1 MAEDKRIRVTAD
13 VTPLRQLRE
22 EAVSLYREIDQAAS
36 TNSQNTEK
44 HLQQLREQ
52 LSLMEDRNQL
62 EKLLIDLRRQSASM
76 QAPEVQQPISTP
88 LPQQQT
94 QRELKPV
101 YDENANSITWEVN
114 KETEIQPDDEEITKP
129 SEKPKKRRPKR
140 KVEYQEDVEP
150 VIDEETGSV
159 SWNLRQPTR
168 ELPIERKPTETIKET
183 QKEILTEI
191 NRHVEN
197 IDNSVT
203 NVDNSRRTEN
213 NSENVTE
220 NVKNIE
226 RNTETIQE
234 NTSVLREKDPV
245 ETKSEYQIPPTES
258 PRLREKDP
266 VETKSEY
273 QIPPTES
280 PRLREKDPVE
290 TKSEYQIPPTESP
303 RLRERDDEV
312 VERRETRI
320 IEGQQQFNFDDE
332 NIIKAIDGVSGVIYQ
347 TSREL
352 GDAIRNLIK
361 GDNKEK
367 KDNSGTNRYLEAL
380 TASLSRIEDNVD
392 ELRESVVNRNNQN
405 NDNVGGG
412 GSGTNI
418 PPILPSSSEGGAG
431 GLNIISGLGKGLSGL
446 LGGIG
451 TIAFL
456 NQIKN
461 IATERYFRNEEFG
474 LRSEYQGSVETAANY
489 KRVQAANKADMYRWI
504 PIFGNII
511 ARSIEMPANIAADRI
526 LQTFSKFA
534 EAENKTIPYA
544 QTFGV
549 SAKDAFGTAKR
560 EGRYAADALGMDIG
574 SYLQRRTELTR
585 AAGGRA
591 PGGTEFDVT
600 AERESQSLM
609 AAERLYGIAPSA
621 VNRLQGA
628 LRFGDEN
635 TSYGGSAIIR
645 AFERSMREL
654 KLPFSEIASTM
665 EESLE
670 TFSKRSD
677 EILSKAGE
685 FDAGKV
691 AAVMSGIRTAT
702 GAQGRQLERYQSA
715 FSGSGISQDETTQA
729 LLLRT
734 LTRTNPNIRT
744 YSEAMEQLEKV
755 QSGNTDPEFMR
766 SFLSELQ
773 GLSQNNE
780 QFINLLKG
788 VFPNLSWQD
797 IRKQFATGEP
807 TEVIDRIYNEIQKSF
822 GALKE
827 TPRGAYEPTEAR
839 QTVGRAERI
848 AATDAN
854 KQITQGEKSLGD
866 VCEILDSIK
875 QDTNSI
881 NNALINKATT
891 YLTTPGQVIQ
901 DTKTLNE
908 AFKQAGESDWDA
920 FMKSLQLAITKGFLN
935 VITAG
940 KKTLPKERD

>member
-203 NVDNSRRTEN
+203 NVDNSEENVDNSVVNTDNSRKIEDRSENYRHVEN
-213 NSENVTE
+213 NRENITE

-245 ETKSEYQIPPTES
+245 ETKPEYQIT
-258 PRLREKDP
+258 
-266 VETKSEY
+266 
-273 QIPPTES
+273 
-280 PRLREKDPVE
+280 
-290 TKSEYQIPPTESP
+290 PTESP

-332 NIIKAIDGVSGVIYQ
+332 NIIKAIDGVSGTIYQ

-361 GDNKEK
+361 SDNKER

-392 ELRESVVNRNNQN
+392 ELRESAVNRNNQN
-405 NDNVGGG
+405 IDNTSGG

-431 GLNIISGLGKGLSGL
+431 GLNIIGGLGKGLSGL

-489 KRVQAANKADMYRWI
+489 KRVQAANEADMYRWI

-755 QSGNTDPEFMR
+755 QSGNADPEFMR

-848 AATDAN
+848 TATDAN

>member
-258 PRLREKDP
+258 PRLRE
-266 VETKSEY
+266 
-273 QIPPTES
+273 
-280 PRLREKDPVE
+280 
-290 TKSEYQIPPTESP
+290 
-303 RLRERDDEV
+303 RDDEV

-489 KRVQAANKADMYRWI
+489 KRVQAANEADMYRWI

-544 QTFGV
+544 QTFGT
-549 SAKDAFGTAKR
+549 SAKDAFSTAKR

-755 QSGNTDPEFMR
+755 QSGNADPEFMR

-848 AATDAN
+848 TATDTN
-854 KQITQGEKSLGD
+854 KQIAEGEKSLKD
-866 VCEILDSIK
+866 VCEILDAIK
-875 QDTNSI
+875 QDTEKIKTQQEAYGDSVIKKYITGGGYTDPNTGEKI
-881 NNALINKATT
+881 
-891 YLTTPGQVIQ
+891 YLSPQSLPGQ
-901 DTKTLNE
+901 DTYNGLTNPIDKAVEKGVLA
-908 AFKQAGESDWDA
+908 AFRLIG
-920 FMKSLQLAITKGFLN
+920 IG
-935 VITAG
+935 G
-940 KKTLPKERD
+940 KTLPKERD

>member
-36 TNSQNTEK
+36 MNSQSTEK

-76 QAPEVQQPISTP
+76 QTPEVQQPISTP

-114 KETEIQPDDEEITKP
+114 RETEIQPDDEEITKP

-159 SWNLRQPTR
+159 SWNLRQPR
-168 ELPIERKPTETIKET
+168 QEPPIERKPTETVRETIKET

-203 NVDNSRRTEN
+203 NVDNSEENVDNSVVNTDNSRRIENRSENYRHVEN
-213 NSENVTE
+213 NRENITE

-245 ETKSEYQIPPTES
+245 ETKPEYQIT
-258 PRLREKDP
+258 
-266 VETKSEY
+266 
-273 QIPPTES
+273 
-280 PRLREKDPVE
+280 
-290 TKSEYQIPPTESP
+290 PTESP

-332 NIIKAIDGVSGVIYQ
+332 NIIKAIDGVSGTIYQ

-361 GDNKEK
+361 SDNKER

-392 ELRESVVNRNNQN
+392 ELRESAVNRNNQN
-405 NDNVGGG
+405 IDNTSGG

-418 PPILPSSSEGGAG
+418 PPVLPSSSEGGAG
-431 GLNIISGLGKGLSGL
+431 GLNIIGGLGKGLSGL

-474 LRSEYQGSVETAANY
+474 LRSEYQGTVETAANY
-489 KRVQAANKADMYRWI
+489 KRVQAANEADMYRWI

-534 EAENKTIPYA
+534 EAESKTISYA
-544 QTFGV
+544 QTFGT
-549 SAKDAFGTAKR
+549 SAKDAFSTARR

-609 AAERLYGIAPSA
+609 AAERLYGIAPGA

-691 AAVMSGIRTAT
+691 AAVMSGVRAAT

-755 QSGNTDPEFMR
+755 QSGNADPEFMR

-807 TEVIDRIYNEIQKSF
+807 TEVINRIYNEIEKSF
-822 GALKE
+822 SALKE

-848 AATDAN
+848 TATDAN
-854 KQITQGEKSLGD
+854 KQITQGEKSLKD
-866 VCEILDSIK
+866 VCDLLE
-875 QDTNSI
+875 QI
-881 NNALINKATT
+881 NNKI
-891 YLTTPGQVIQ
+891 PVS
-901 DTKTLNE
+901 E
-908 AFKQAGESDWDA
+908 E
-920 FMKSLQLAITKGFLN
+920 MKELEKRILSHSVVGASS
-935 VITAG
+935 VVPTAG
-940 KKTLPKERD
+940 SISLGTSIGMEINSVLLPLWEKLFNKLGLPSTPNKSSIPQERD

>member
-36 TNSQNTEK
+36 MNSQSTEK

-76 QAPEVQQPISTP
+76 QTPEVQQPISTP

-114 KETEIQPDDEEITKP
+114 RETEIQPDDEEITKP

-159 SWNLRQPTR
+159 SWNLRQPR
-168 ELPIERKPTETIKET
+168 QEPPIERKPTETVRETIKET

-203 NVDNSRRTEN
+203 NVDNSEENVDNSVVNTDNSRKIEDRSENYRHVEN
-213 NSENVTE
+213 NRENITE

-245 ETKSEYQIPPTES
+245 ETKPEYQIT
-258 PRLREKDP
+258 
-266 VETKSEY
+266 
-273 QIPPTES
+273 
-280 PRLREKDPVE
+280 
-290 TKSEYQIPPTESP
+290 PTESP

-332 NIIKAIDGVSGVIYQ
+332 NIIKAIDGVSGTIYQ

-361 GDNKEK
+361 SDNKER

-392 ELRESVVNRNNQN
+392 ELRESAVNRNNQN
-405 NDNVGGG
+405 IDNTSGG

-431 GLNIISGLGKGLSGL
+431 GLNIIGGLGKGLSGL

-474 LRSEYQGSVETAANY
+474 LRSEYQGTVETAANY
-489 KRVQAANKADMYRWI
+489 KRVQAANEADMYRWI

-848 AATDAN
+848 TATDAN
-854 KQITQGEKSLGD
+854 KQITQGEKSLKD
-866 VCEILDSIK
+866 VCDLLE
-875 QDTNSI
+875 QI
-881 NNALINKATT
+881 NNKI
-891 YLTTPGQVIQ
+891 PVS
-901 DTKTLNE
+901 E
-908 AFKQAGESDWDA
+908 E
-920 FMKSLQLAITKGFLN
+920 MKELGKRILSHSVVGASS
-935 VITAG
+935 VVPTAG
-940 KKTLPKERD
+940 SISLGTSIGMEINSVLLPLWEKLFNKLGLPSTPNKSSIPQERD

>member
-36 TNSQNTEK
+36 MNSQSTEK

-76 QAPEVQQPISTP
+76 QTPEVQQPISTP

-114 KETEIQPDDEEITKP
+114 RETEIQPDDEEITKP

-159 SWNLRQPTR
+159 SWNLRQPR
-168 ELPIERKPTETIKET
+168 QEPPIERKPTETVRETIKET

-203 NVDNSRRTEN
+203 NVDNSVVNTDNSRRIEDRSENYRHVEN
-213 NSENVTE
+213 NRENITE

-245 ETKSEYQIPPTES
+245 ETKPEYQIT
-258 PRLREKDP
+258 
-266 VETKSEY
+266 
-273 QIPPTES
+273 
-280 PRLREKDPVE
+280 
-290 TKSEYQIPPTESP
+290 PTESP

-332 NIIKAIDGVSGVIYQ
+332 NIIKAIDGVSGTIYQ

-361 GDNKEK
+361 SDNKER

-392 ELRESVVNRNNQN
+392 ELRESAVNRNNQN
-405 NDNVGGG
+405 IDNTSGG

-431 GLNIISGLGKGLSGL
+431 GLNIIGGLGKGLSGL

-474 LRSEYQGSVETAANY
+474 LRSEYQGTVETAANY
-489 KRVQAANKADMYRWI
+489 KRVQAANEADMYRWI

-691 AAVMSGIRTAT
+691 AAVMSGVRAAT

-755 QSGNTDPEFMR
+755 QSGNADPEFMR

-807 TEVIDRIYNEIQKSF
+807 TEVINRIYNEIEKSF
-822 GALKE
+822 SALKE

-848 AATDAN
+848 TATDAN
-854 KQITQGEKSLGD
+854 KQITQGEKSLKD
-866 VCEILDSIK
+866 VCDLLE
-875 QDTNSI
+875 QI
-881 NNALINKATT
+881 NNKI
-891 YLTTPGQVIQ
+891 PVS
-901 DTKTLNE
+901 E
-908 AFKQAGESDWDA
+908 E
-920 FMKSLQLAITKGFLN
+920 MKELGKRILSHSVVGASS
-935 VITAG
+935 VVPTAG
-940 KKTLPKERD
+940 SISLGTSIGMEINSVLLPLWEKLFNKLGLPSTPNKSSIPQERD

>member
-258 PRLREKDP
+258 PRLRE
-266 VETKSEY
+266 
-273 QIPPTES
+273 
-280 PRLREKDPVE
+280 
-290 TKSEYQIPPTESP
+290 
-303 RLRERDDEV
+303 RDDEV

-392 ELRESVVNRNNQN
+392 ELRESVVNRNNRNNQN

-412 GSGTNI
+412 GFGTNI

-489 KRVQAANKADMYRWI
+489 KRVQAANEADMYRWI

-645 AFERSMREL
+645 VFERSMQEL

-755 QSGNTDPEFMR
+755 QSGNADPKFMR

-797 IRKQFATGEP
+797 IRKQFATGEQP
-807 TEVIDRIYNEIQKSF
+807 TEVIDRIYNEIEKSF

-848 AATDAN
+848 IATDAN

-891 YLTTPGQVIQ
+891 YLTIPGQVIQ

>member
-1 MAEDKRIRVTAD
+1 MAEDKRIRVTTD

-36 TNSQNTEK
+36 MNSQSTEK

-76 QAPEVQQPISTP
+76 QTPEVQQPISTP

-114 KETEIQPDDEEITKP
+114 RETEIQPDDEEITKP

-234 NTSVLREKDPV
+234 NTSV
-245 ETKSEYQIPPTES
+245 
-258 PRLREKDP
+258 
-266 VETKSEY
+266 
-273 QIPPTES
+273 
-280 PRLREKDPVE
+280 LREKDPVE

-489 KRVQAANKADMYRWI
+489 KRVQAANEADMYRWI

-755 QSGNTDPEFMR
+755 QSGNADPEFMR

-788 VFPNLSWQD
+788 IFPNLSWQD

-807 TEVIDRIYNEIQKSF
+807 TEVIDRIYNEIEKSF

-848 AATDAN
+848 TATDAN

-866 VCEILDSIK
+866 VCEILDAIRKETEAIRRQQEAYGGSAMKKYVTGGGYTDPNTGEKI
-875 QDTNSI
+875 
-881 NNALINKATT
+881 
-891 YLTTPGQVIQ
+891 YLPPQSLPGQGVYDSTAGSIG
-901 DTKTLNE
+901 KE
-908 AFKQAGESDWDA
+908 IEKGIIAAFRSIGI
-920 FMKSLQLAITKGFLN
+920 M
-935 VITAG
+935 G
-940 KKTLPKERD
+940 KKTLPQERD

>member
-36 TNSQNTEK
+36 MNSQSTEK

-76 QAPEVQQPISTP
+76 QTPEVQQPISTP

-114 KETEIQPDDEEITKP
+114 RETEIQPDDEEITKP

-159 SWNLRQPTR
+159 SWNLRQPR
-168 ELPIERKPTETIKET
+168 QEPPIERKPTETVRETIKET

-203 NVDNSRRTEN
+203 NVDNSEENVDNSVVNTDNSRRIEDRSENYRHVEN
-213 NSENVTE
+213 NRENITE

-245 ETKSEYQIPPTES
+245 ETKPEYQIT
-258 PRLREKDP
+258 
-266 VETKSEY
+266 
-273 QIPPTES
+273 
-280 PRLREKDPVE
+280 
-290 TKSEYQIPPTESP
+290 PTESP

-332 NIIKAIDGVSGVIYQ
+332 NIIKAIDGVSGTIYQ

-361 GDNKEK
+361 SDNKER

-392 ELRESVVNRNNQN
+392 ELRESAVNRNNQN
-405 NDNVGGG
+405 IDNTSGG

-431 GLNIISGLGKGLSGL
+431 GLNIIGGLGKGLSGL

-489 KRVQAANKADMYRWI
+489 KRVQAANEADMYRWI
-504 PIFGNII
+504 PIFGNIM

-544 QTFGV
+544 QTFGT
-549 SAKDAFGTAKR
+549 SAKDAFSTARR

-609 AAERLYGIAPSA
+609 AAERLYGIAPGT

-654 KLPFSEIASTM
+654 TLPFSEIASTM

-691 AAVMSGIRTAT
+691 AAVMSGVRVAT

-755 QSGNTDPEFMR
+755 QSGNADPEFMR

-807 TEVIDRIYNEIQKSF
+807 TEVINRIYNEIEKSF
-822 GALKE
+822 SALKE

-848 AATDAN
+848 TATDAN

-875 QDTNSI
+875 QGTNSI

-891 YLTTPGQVIQ
+891 YLTIPGQVIQ

>member
-36 TNSQNTEK
+36 MNSQSTEK

-76 QAPEVQQPISTP
+76 QTPEVQQPISTP

-114 KETEIQPDDEEITKP
+114 RETEIQPDDEEITKP

-159 SWNLRQPTR
+159 SWNLRQPR
-168 ELPIERKPTETIKET
+168 QEPPIERKPTETVRETIKET
-183 QKEILTEI
+183 QKEILTEM

-203 NVDNSRRTEN
+203 NVDNSVVNTDNSRRIEDRSENYRHVEN
-213 NSENVTE
+213 NRENITE

-245 ETKSEYQIPPTES
+245 ETKPEYQIT
-258 PRLREKDP
+258 
-266 VETKSEY
+266 
-273 QIPPTES
+273 
-280 PRLREKDPVE
+280 
-290 TKSEYQIPPTESP
+290 PTESP

-332 NIIKAIDGVSGVIYQ
+332 NIIKAIDGVSGTIYQ

-361 GDNKEK
+361 SDNKER

-392 ELRESVVNRNNQN
+392 ELRESAVNRNNQN
-405 NDNVGGG
+405 IDNTSGG

-431 GLNIISGLGKGLSGL
+431 GLNIIGGLGKGLSGL

-474 LRSEYQGSVETAANY
+474 LRSEYQGTVETAANY
-489 KRVQAANKADMYRWI
+489 KRVQAANEADRYRWI

-534 EAENKTIPYA
+534 EAESKTISYA
-544 QTFGV
+544 QTFGT
-549 SAKDAFGTAKR
+549 SAKDAFSTARR
-560 EGRYAADALGMDIG
+560 EGRYAADALGIDIG

-609 AAERLYGIAPSA
+609 AAERLYGIAPGT

-654 KLPFSEIASTM
+654 TLPFSEIASTM

-691 AAVMSGIRTAT
+691 AAVMSGVRTAT

-755 QSGNTDPEFMR
+755 QSGNVDPEFMR

-807 TEVIDRIYNEIQKSF
+807 TEVINRIYNEIEKSF
-822 GALKE
+822 SALKE

-848 AATDAN
+848 TATDAN

-866 VCEILDSIK
+866 VYEILDSIK

>member
-168 ELPIERKPTETIKET
+168 EFPIERKPTETIKET

-203 NVDNSRRTEN
+203 NVDNSEENVDNSVVNTDNSRRIEDRSENYRHVEN
-213 NSENVTE
+213 NRENITE

-245 ETKSEYQIPPTES
+245 ETKPEYQIT
-258 PRLREKDP
+258 
-266 VETKSEY
+266 
-273 QIPPTES
+273 
-280 PRLREKDPVE
+280 
-290 TKSEYQIPPTESP
+290 PTESP

-332 NIIKAIDGVSGVIYQ
+332 NIIKAIDGVSGTIYQ

-361 GDNKEK
+361 SDNKER

-392 ELRESVVNRNNQN
+392 ELRESAVNRNNQN
-405 NDNVGGG
+405 IDNTSGG

-431 GLNIISGLGKGLSGL
+431 GLNIIGGLGKGLSGL

-474 LRSEYQGSVETAANY
+474 LRSEYQGTVETAANY
-489 KRVQAANKADMYRWI
+489 KRVQAANEADMYRWI

-534 EAENKTIPYA
+534 EAESKTISYA
-544 QTFGV
+544 QTFGT
-549 SAKDAFGTAKR
+549 SAKDAFSTARR

-609 AAERLYGIAPSA
+609 AAERLYGIAPGT

-691 AAVMSGIRTAT
+691 AAVMSGVRVAT

-755 QSGNTDPEFMR
+755 QSGNADPEFMR

-807 TEVIDRIYNEIQKSF
+807 TEVINRIYNEIEKSF
-822 GALKE
+822 SALKE

-848 AATDAN
+848 TATDAN

>member
-36 TNSQNTEK
+36 TNSQSTEK

-76 QAPEVQQPISTP
+76 QTPEVQQPISTP

-114 KETEIQPDDEEITKP
+114 RETEIQPDDEEITKP

-159 SWNLRQPTR
+159 SWNLRQPR
-168 ELPIERKPTETIKET
+168 QEPPIERKPTETVRETIKET

-203 NVDNSRRTEN
+203 NVDNSEENVDNSVVNTDNSRRIEDRSENYRHVEN
-213 NSENVTE
+213 NRENITE

-245 ETKSEYQIPPTES
+245 ETKPEYQIT
-258 PRLREKDP
+258 
-266 VETKSEY
+266 
-273 QIPPTES
+273 
-280 PRLREKDPVE
+280 
-290 TKSEYQIPPTESP
+290 PTESP

-489 KRVQAANKADMYRWI
+489 KRVQAANEADMYRWI

-755 QSGNTDPEFMR
+755 QSGNADPEFMR

-827 TPRGAYEPTEAR
+827 TPRGAYAPTEAR

-848 AATDAN
+848 TATDAN

-891 YLTTPGQVIQ
+891 YLTTPGQVIR

>member
-36 TNSQNTEK
+36 MNSQSTEK

-76 QAPEVQQPISTP
+76 QTPEVQQPISTP

-114 KETEIQPDDEEITKP
+114 RETEIQPDDEEITKP

-159 SWNLRQPTR
+159 SWNLRQPR
-168 ELPIERKPTETIKET
+168 QEPPIERKPTETVRETIKET

-203 NVDNSRRTEN
+203 NVDNSEENVDNSVVNTDNSRRIEDRSENYRHVEN
-213 NSENVTE
+213 NRENITE

-245 ETKSEYQIPPTES
+245 ETKPEYQIT
-258 PRLREKDP
+258 
-266 VETKSEY
+266 
-273 QIPPTES
+273 
-280 PRLREKDPVE
+280 
-290 TKSEYQIPPTESP
+290 PTESP

-332 NIIKAIDGVSGVIYQ
+332 NIIKAIDGVSGTIYQ

-489 KRVQAANKADMYRWI
+489 KRVQAANEADMYRWI

-755 QSGNTDPEFMR
+755 QSGNADPEFMR

-848 AATDAN
+848 TATDAN
-854 KQITQGEKSLGD
+854 KQITQGEKSLKD
-866 VCEILDSIK
+866 VCDLLE
-875 QDTNSI
+875 QI
-881 NNALINKATT
+881 NNKI
-891 YLTTPGQVIQ
+891 PVS
-901 DTKTLNE
+901 E
-908 AFKQAGESDWDA
+908 E
-920 FMKSLQLAITKGFLN
+920 MKELGKRILSHSVVGASS
-935 VITAG
+935 VVPTAG
-940 KKTLPKERD
+940 SISLGTSIGMEINSVLLPLWEKLFNKLGLPSTPNKSSIPQERD

>member
-258 PRLREKDP
+258 PRLRE
-266 VETKSEY
+266 
-273 QIPPTES
+273 
-280 PRLREKDPVE
+280 
-290 TKSEYQIPPTESP
+290 
-303 RLRERDDEV
+303 RDDEV

-412 GSGTNI
+412 GFGTNI

-489 KRVQAANKADMYRWI
+489 KRVQAANEADMYRWI

-645 AFERSMREL
+645 VFERSMQEL

-755 QSGNTDPEFMR
+755 QSGNADPKFMR

-797 IRKQFATGEP
+797 IRKQFATGKQP
-807 TEVIDRIYNEIQKSF
+807 TEVIDRIYNEIEKSF

-848 AATDAN
+848 IATDAN

-891 YLTTPGQVIQ
+891 YLTIPGQVIQ

>member
-36 TNSQNTEK
+36 MNSQSTEK

-76 QAPEVQQPISTP
+76 QTPEVQQPISTP

-114 KETEIQPDDEEITKP
+114 RETEIQPDDEEITKP

-159 SWNLRQPTR
+159 SWNLRQPR
-168 ELPIERKPTETIKET
+168 QEPPIERKPTETVRETIKET

-203 NVDNSRRTEN
+203 NVDNSEENVDNSVVNTDNSRRIEDRSENYRHVEN
-213 NSENVTE
+213 NRENITE

-245 ETKSEYQIPPTES
+245 ETKPEYQIT
-258 PRLREKDP
+258 
-266 VETKSEY
+266 
-273 QIPPTES
+273 
-280 PRLREKDPVE
+280 
-290 TKSEYQIPPTESP
+290 PTESP

-332 NIIKAIDGVSGVIYQ
+332 NIIKAIDGVSGTIYQ

-361 GDNKEK
+361 SDNKER

-392 ELRESVVNRNNQN
+392 ELRESAVNRNNQN
-405 NDNVGGG
+405 IDNISGG

-418 PPILPSSSEGGAG
+418 PPVLPSSSEGGAG
-431 GLNIISGLGKGLSGL
+431 GLNIIGGLGKGLSGL

-489 KRVQAANKADMYRWI
+489 KRVQAANEADMYRWI

-654 KLPFSEIASTM
+654 ILPFSEIASTM

-755 QSGNTDPEFMR
+755 QSGNADPEFMR

-848 AATDAN
+848 TATDAN

-875 QDTNSI
+875 QNTNSI

-891 YLTTPGQVIQ
+891 YLTIPGQVIR

>member
-36 TNSQNTEK
+36 MNSQSTEK

-76 QAPEVQQPISTP
+76 QTPEVQQPISTP

-114 KETEIQPDDEEITKP
+114 RETEIQPDDEEITKP

-159 SWNLRQPTR
+159 SWNLRQPR
-168 ELPIERKPTETIKET
+168 QEPPIERKPTETVRETIKET

-203 NVDNSRRTEN
+203 NVDNSEENVDNSVVNTDNSRRIEDRSENYRHVEN
-213 NSENVTE
+213 NRENITE

-245 ETKSEYQIPPTES
+245 ETKPEYQIT
-258 PRLREKDP
+258 
-266 VETKSEY
+266 
-273 QIPPTES
+273 
-280 PRLREKDPVE
+280 
-290 TKSEYQIPPTESP
+290 PTESP

-332 NIIKAIDGVSGVIYQ
+332 NIIKAIDGVSGTIYQ

-361 GDNKEK
+361 SDNKER

-392 ELRESVVNRNNQN
+392 ELRESAVNRNNQN
-405 NDNVGGG
+405 IDNTSGG

-418 PPILPSSSEGGAG
+418 PPVLPSSSEGGAG

-489 KRVQAANKADMYRWI
+489 KRVQAANEADMYRWI

-628 LRFGDEN
+628 LRFSDEN

-691 AAVMSGIRTAT
+691 AAVMSGIRTVT

-744 YSEAMEQLEKV
+744 YSEAMEQLEKF
-755 QSGNTDPEFMR
+755 QSGNADPEFMR

-848 AATDAN
+848 TATDAN

>member
-36 TNSQNTEK
+36 MNSQSTEK

-76 QAPEVQQPISTP
+76 QTPEVQQPISTP

-114 KETEIQPDDEEITKP
+114 RETEIQPDDEEITKP

-159 SWNLRQPTR
+159 SWNLRQPR
-168 ELPIERKPTETIKET
+168 QEPPIERKPTETVRETIKET

-203 NVDNSRRTEN
+203 NVDNSEENVDNSVVNTDNSRRIEDRSENYRHVEN
-213 NSENVTE
+213 NRENITE

-245 ETKSEYQIPPTES
+245 ETKPEYQIT
-258 PRLREKDP
+258 
-266 VETKSEY
+266 
-273 QIPPTES
+273 
-280 PRLREKDPVE
+280 
-290 TKSEYQIPPTESP
+290 PTESP

-332 NIIKAIDGVSGVIYQ
+332 NIIKAIDGVSGTIYQ

-361 GDNKEK
+361 SDNKER

-392 ELRESVVNRNNQN
+392 ELRESAVNRNNQN
-405 NDNVGGG
+405 IDNTSGG

-489 KRVQAANKADMYRWI
+489 KRVQAANEADMYRWI

-755 QSGNTDPEFMR
+755 QSGNADPEFMR

-827 TPRGAYEPTEAR
+827 TPRGAYAPTEAR

-848 AATDAN
+848 TATDAN

>member
-36 TNSQNTEK
+36 MNSQSTEK

-76 QAPEVQQPISTP
+76 QTPEVQQPISTP

-114 KETEIQPDDEEITKP
+114 RETEIQPDDEEITKP
-129 SEKPKKRRPKR
+129 SEKPKKRHPKR

-159 SWNLRQPTR
+159 SWNLRQPR
-168 ELPIERKPTETIKET
+168 QEPPIERKPTETVRETIKET

-203 NVDNSRRTEN
+203 NVDNSEENVDNSVVNTDNSRRIEDRSENYRHVEN
-213 NSENVTE
+213 NRENITE

-245 ETKSEYQIPPTES
+245 ETKPEYQIT
-258 PRLREKDP
+258 
-266 VETKSEY
+266 
-273 QIPPTES
+273 
-280 PRLREKDPVE
+280 
-290 TKSEYQIPPTESP
+290 PTESP

-332 NIIKAIDGVSGVIYQ
+332 NIIKAIDGVSGTIYQ

-361 GDNKEK
+361 SDNKER

-418 PPILPSSSEGGAG
+418 PPTLPSSSEGGAG

-489 KRVQAANKADMYRWI
+489 KRVQAANEADMYRWI

-755 QSGNTDPEFMR
+755 QSGNADPEFMR

-827 TPRGAYEPTEAR
+827 TPRGAYAPTEAR

-848 AATDAN
+848 TATDAN

-891 YLTTPGQVIQ
+891 YLTTPGQMIQ

>member
-36 TNSQNTEK
+36 MNSQSTEK

-76 QAPEVQQPISTP
+76 QTPEVQQPISTP

-114 KETEIQPDDEEITKP
+114 RETEIQPDDEEITKP

-159 SWNLRQPTR
+159 SWNLRQPR
-168 ELPIERKPTETIKET
+168 QEPPIERKPTETVRETIKET

-203 NVDNSRRTEN
+203 NVDNSEENVDNSVVNTDNSRRIEDRSENYRHVEN
-213 NSENVTE
+213 NRENITE

-245 ETKSEYQIPPTES
+245 ETKPEYQIT
-258 PRLREKDP
+258 
-266 VETKSEY
+266 
-273 QIPPTES
+273 
-280 PRLREKDPVE
+280 
-290 TKSEYQIPPTESP
+290 PTESP

-332 NIIKAIDGVSGVIYQ
+332 NIIKAIDGVSGTIYQ

-361 GDNKEK
+361 SDNKER

-392 ELRESVVNRNNQN
+392 ELRESAVNRNNQN
-405 NDNVGGG
+405 IDNTSGG

-431 GLNIISGLGKGLSGL
+431 GLNIIGGLGKGLSGL

-474 LRSEYQGSVETAANY
+474 LRSEYQGTVETAANY
-489 KRVQAANKADMYRWI
+489 KRVQAANEADMYRWI

-848 AATDAN
+848 TATDAN
-854 KQITQGEKSLGD
+854 KQITQGEKSLKD
-866 VCEILDSIK
+866 VCDLLE
-875 QDTNSI
+875 QI
-881 NNALINKATT
+881 NNKI
-891 YLTTPGQVIQ
+891 PVS
-901 DTKTLNE
+901 E
-908 AFKQAGESDWDA
+908 E
-920 FMKSLQLAITKGFLN
+920 MKELGKRILSHSVVGASS
-935 VITAG
+935 VVPTAG
-940 KKTLPKERD
+940 SISLGTSIGMEINSVLLPLWEKLFNKLGLPSTPNKSSIPQERD

>member
-36 TNSQNTEK
+36 MNSQSTEK

-76 QAPEVQQPISTP
+76 QTPEVQQPISTP

-114 KETEIQPDDEEITKP
+114 RETEIQPDDEEITKP

-159 SWNLRQPTR
+159 SWNLRQPR
-168 ELPIERKPTETIKET
+168 QEPPIERKPTETVRETIKET

-203 NVDNSRRTEN
+203 NVDNSEENVDNSVVNTDNSRRIEDRSENYRHVEN
-213 NSENVTE
+213 NRENITE

-245 ETKSEYQIPPTES
+245 ETKPEYQIT
-258 PRLREKDP
+258 
-266 VETKSEY
+266 
-273 QIPPTES
+273 
-280 PRLREKDPVE
+280 
-290 TKSEYQIPPTESP
+290 PTESP

-332 NIIKAIDGVSGVIYQ
+332 NIIKAIDGVSGTIYQ

-361 GDNKEK
+361 SDNKER

-392 ELRESVVNRNNQN
+392 ELRESAVNRNNQN
-405 NDNVGGG
+405 IDNTNGG

-418 PPILPSSSEGGAG
+418 PPTLPSSSEGGAG
-431 GLNIISGLGKGLSGL
+431 GLNIIGGLGKGLSGL

-489 KRVQAANKADMYRWI
+489 KRVQAANEADMYRWI

-691 AAVMSGIRTAT
+691 AAVMSGIRTVT

-755 QSGNTDPEFMR
+755 QSGNADPEFMR

-848 AATDAN
+848 TATDAN
-854 KQITQGEKSLGD
+854 KQITQGEKSLRD
-866 VCEILDSIK
+866 VCDLLE
-875 QDTNSI
+875 QI
-881 NNALINKATT
+881 NNKI
-891 YLTTPGQVIQ
+891 PVS
-901 DTKTLNE
+901 E
-908 AFKQAGESDWDA
+908 E
-920 FMKSLQLAITKGFLN
+920 MKELKKRILSHSVVGASS
-935 VITAG
+935 VVPTAG
-940 KKTLPKERD
+940 SISLGTSIGMEINSVLLPLWEKLFNKLGLPSTPNKSSIPQERD

>member
-36 TNSQNTEK
+36 MNSQSTEK

-76 QAPEVQQPISTP
+76 QTPEVQQPISTP

-114 KETEIQPDDEEITKP
+114 RETEIQPDDEEITKP

-258 PRLREKDP
+258 PRLRE
-266 VETKSEY
+266 
-273 QIPPTES
+273 
-280 PRLREKDPVE
+280 
-290 TKSEYQIPPTESP
+290 
-303 RLRERDDEV
+303 RDDEV

-332 NIIKAIDGVSGVIYQ
+332 NIIKAIDGVSGTIYQ

-361 GDNKEK
+361 SDNKER

-489 KRVQAANKADMYRWI
+489 KRVQAANEADMYRWI

-609 AAERLYGIAPSA
+609 AAERLYGIAPGT

-691 AAVMSGIRTAT
+691 AAVMSGVRVAT
-702 GAQGRQLERYQSA
+702 GVQGRQLERYQSA

-755 QSGNTDPEFMR
+755 QSGNVDPEFMR

-797 IRKQFATGEP
+797 IRKQFATGEQP

-822 GALKE
+822 GVLKE

-848 AATDAN
+848 TATDAN
-854 KQITQGEKSLGD
+854 KQITQGEKSLGN

-881 NNALINKATT
+881 NNALINKAIT
-891 YLTTPGQVIQ
+891 YLTIPGQVIR

>member
-114 KETEIQPDDEEITKP
+114 RETEIQPDDEEITKP

-159 SWNLRQPTR
+159 SWNLRQPR
-168 ELPIERKPTETIKET
+168 QEPPIERKPTETVRETIKET

-203 NVDNSRRTEN
+203 NVDNSEENVDNSVVNTDNSRRIEDRSENYRHVEN
-213 NSENVTE
+213 NRENITE

-245 ETKSEYQIPPTES
+245 ETKPEYQIT
-258 PRLREKDP
+258 
-266 VETKSEY
+266 
-273 QIPPTES
+273 
-280 PRLREKDPVE
+280 
-290 TKSEYQIPPTESP
+290 PTESP

-332 NIIKAIDGVSGVIYQ
+332 NIIKAIDGVSGTIYQ

-361 GDNKEK
+361 SDNKER

-392 ELRESVVNRNNQN
+392 ELRESAVNRNNQN
-405 NDNVGGG
+405 IDNTSGG

-489 KRVQAANKADMYRWI
+489 KRVQAANEADMYRWI

-755 QSGNTDPEFMR
+755 QSGNADPEFMR

-848 AATDAN
+848 TATDAN

>member
-36 TNSQNTEK
+36 MNSQSTEK

-159 SWNLRQPTR
+159 SWNLRQPR
-168 ELPIERKPTETIKET
+168 QEPPIERKPTETVRETIKET

-203 NVDNSRRTEN
+203 NVDNSEENVDNSVVNTDNSRRIEDRSENYRHVENNRENITEN
-213 NSENVTE
+213 I
-220 NVKNIE
+220 KNIE

-245 ETKSEYQIPPTES
+245 ETKPEYQIT
-258 PRLREKDP
+258 
-266 VETKSEY
+266 
-273 QIPPTES
+273 
-280 PRLREKDPVE
+280 
-290 TKSEYQIPPTESP
+290 PTESP

-332 NIIKAIDGVSGVIYQ
+332 NIIKAIDGVSGTIYQ

-361 GDNKEK
+361 SDNKER

-392 ELRESVVNRNNQN
+392 ELRESAVNRNNQN
-405 NDNVGGG
+405 IDNTSGG

-431 GLNIISGLGKGLSGL
+431 GLNIIGGLGKGLSGL

-474 LRSEYQGSVETAANY
+474 LRSEYQGTVETAANY
-489 KRVQAANKADMYRWI
+489 KRVQAANEADMYRWI

-609 AAERLYGIAPSA
+609 AAERLYGIAPGT

-755 QSGNTDPEFMR
+755 QSGNADPEFMR

-848 AATDAN
+848 TATDAN

>member
-258 PRLREKDP
+258 PRLRE
-266 VETKSEY
+266 
-273 QIPPTES
+273 
-280 PRLREKDPVE
+280 
-290 TKSEYQIPPTESP
+290 
-303 RLRERDDEV
+303 RDDEV

-489 KRVQAANKADMYRWI
+489 KRVQAANEADMYRWI

-645 AFERSMREL
+645 AFERSMQEL

-691 AAVMSGIRTAT
+691 AAVMSGIRLAT

-715 FSGSGISQDETTQA
+715 FLGSGISQDETTQA

-734 LTRTNPNIRT
+734 LTRINPNIRT

-755 QSGNTDPEFMR
+755 QSGNADLKFMR

-797 IRKQFATGEP
+797 IRKQFATGEQP

-848 AATDAN
+848 TATDAN
-854 KQITQGEKSLGD
+854 KQITQGEKSLGN
-866 VCEILDSIK
+866 VCKILDSIK

-881 NNALINKATT
+881 NNALINKAIT
-891 YLTTPGQVIQ
+891 YLTIPGQVIR

>member
-258 PRLREKDP
+258 PRLRE
-266 VETKSEY
+266 
-273 QIPPTES
+273 
-280 PRLREKDPVE
+280 
-290 TKSEYQIPPTESP
+290 
-303 RLRERDDEV
+303 RDDEV

-489 KRVQAANKADMYRWI
+489 KRVQAANEADMYRWI

-549 SAKDAFGTAKR
+549 STKDAFGTAKR

-755 QSGNTDPEFMR
+755 QSGNADPEFMR

-788 VFPNLSWQD
+788 VFPNLASCVF
-797 IRKQFATGEP
+797 RFSVCGVRA
-807 TEVIDRIYNEIQKSF
+807 NSF
-822 GALKE
+822 
-827 TPRGAYEPTEAR
+827 
-839 QTVGRAERI
+839 
-848 AATDAN
+848 
-854 KQITQGEKSLGD
+854 S
-866 VCEILDSIK
+866 
-875 QDTNSI
+875 
-881 NNALINKATT
+881 
-891 YLTTPGQVIQ
+891 
-901 DTKTLNE
+901 
-908 AFKQAGESDWDA
+908 
-920 FMKSLQLAITKGFLN
+920 
-935 VITAG
+935 
-940 KKTLPKERD
+940 

>member
-62 EKLLIDLRRQSASM
+62 EKLLIDLRRQSALM

-258 PRLREKDP
+258 PRLRE
-266 VETKSEY
+266 
-273 QIPPTES
+273 
-280 PRLREKDPVE
+280 
-290 TKSEYQIPPTESP
+290 
-303 RLRERDDEV
+303 RDDEV

-418 PPILPSSSEGGAG
+418 PPTLPSSSEGGAG

-489 KRVQAANKADMYRWI
+489 KRVQAANEADMYRWI

-549 SAKDAFGTAKR
+549 STKDAFGTAKR

-755 QSGNTDPEFMR
+755 QSGNADPEFMR

-797 IRKQFATGEP
+797 IRKQFATGEQP

-848 AATDAN
+848 TATDAN

-866 VCEILDSIK
+866 VCGILDSIK

-891 YLTTPGQVIQ
+891 YLTIPGQVIQ

>member
-258 PRLREKDP
+258 PRLRE
-266 VETKSEY
+266 
-273 QIPPTES
+273 
-280 PRLREKDPVE
+280 
-290 TKSEYQIPPTESP
+290 
-303 RLRERDDEV
+303 RDDEV

-489 KRVQAANKADMYRWI
+489 KRVQAANEADMYRWI

-549 SAKDAFGTAKR
+549 SATDAFSTAKR
-560 EGRYAADALGMDIG
+560 EGRYAADALGMNIG

-635 TSYGGSAIIR
+635 TNYGGSAIIR

-755 QSGNTDPEFMR
+755 QSGNADPEFMR

-848 AATDAN
+848 TATDAN
-854 KQITQGEKSLGD
+854 KQITQGEKSLKD
-866 VCEILDSIK
+866 VCDLLE
-875 QDTNSI
+875 QI
-881 NNALINKATT
+881 NNKI
-891 YLTTPGQVIQ
+891 PVS
-901 DTKTLNE
+901 E
-908 AFKQAGESDWDA
+908 E
-920 FMKSLQLAITKGFLN
+920 MKELGKRILSHSVVGASS
-935 VITAG
+935 VVPTAG
-940 KKTLPKERD
+940 SISLGTSIGMEINSVLLPLWEKLFNKLGLSSTPNKSSIPQERD

>member
-76 QAPEVQQPISTP
+76 QTPEVQQPISTP

-114 KETEIQPDDEEITKP
+114 RETEIQPDDEEITKP

-159 SWNLRQPTR
+159 SWNLRQPR
-168 ELPIERKPTETIKET
+168 QEPPIERKPTETVRETIKET

-203 NVDNSRRTEN
+203 NVDNSEENVDNSVVNTDNSRRIEDRSENYRHVEN
-213 NSENVTE
+213 NRENITE

-245 ETKSEYQIPPTES
+245 ETKPEYQIT
-258 PRLREKDP
+258 
-266 VETKSEY
+266 
-273 QIPPTES
+273 
-280 PRLREKDPVE
+280 
-290 TKSEYQIPPTESP
+290 PTESP

-332 NIIKAIDGVSGVIYQ
+332 NIIKAIDGVSGTIYQ

-361 GDNKEK
+361 SDNKER

-392 ELRESVVNRNNQN
+392 ELRESAVNRNNQN
-405 NDNVGGG
+405 IDNTSGG

-489 KRVQAANKADMYRWI
+489 KRVQAANEADMYRWI

-691 AAVMSGIRTAT
+691 AAVMSSIRTAT

-755 QSGNTDPEFMR
+755 QSGNADPEFMR

-848 AATDAN
+848 TATDAN
-854 KQITQGEKSLGD
+854 KQITQGEKSLGN

-891 YLTTPGQVIQ
+891 YLTIPGQVIQ